1 MTNNVKDGAFFL
13 REREI
18 ERERGEEKIRKY
30 FYLNSADLNL
40 NDNNSNFGVCFR

>member
-1 MTNNVKDGAFFL
+1 MFSMTNNVKDGAFFL

-30 FYLNSADLNL
+30 FGSTVGIDPI
-40 NDNNSNFGVCFR
+40 